1 MHLLRRTLPLLCAT
15 GLLLPAAPAAA
26 GSACAGATAIPS
38 SVSPQATT
46 HVTLCLLNR
55 ERARHGLRALR
66 ENSRLERA
74 AQHHSKDMVASN
86 LFSHSSSNGG
96 DPAGRIR
103 GAGYLSGAHS
113 WTVGENIGWGQAS
126 LASPASMMRA
136 WMHSPG
142 HRANILRG
150 AFRDIGI
157 GVAYGTPVRG
167 GAAGATYTTDFG
179 RRG

>member
-1 MHLLRRTLPLLCAT
+1 MPLLRRLLPLLCLA
-15 GLLLPAAPAAA
+15 GLLVPAAPAGA
-26 GSACAGATAIPS
+26 SACAGATAVPS
-38 SVSPQATT
+38 SVNTDAAA

-55 ERARHGLRALR
+55 ERARYGLRSLR
-66 ENSRLERA
+66 DNSRLERA
-74 AQHHSKDMVASN
+74 ARNHSDDMVASN
-86 LFSHSSSNGG
+86 LFSHSSSNGSQ
-96 DPAGRIR
+96 PAGRIR
-103 GAGYLSGAHS
+103 SSGYLSGAHA
-113 WTVGENIGWGQAS
+113 WTVGENIGWGQS
-126 LASPASMMRA
+126 SFASPASMVRM

-167 GAAGATYTTDFG
+167 GSQGATYTTDFG